1 MRHEESKIQQACV
14 RWFRYEFPEYRKN
27 LVAIPNGYKTTI
39 SQARIAK
46 AEGLVSGASDLVL
59 FYPAKGYH
67 GLCLEMKTEKGKQQ
81 DTQKEFQKAVES
93 VGYKYII
100 CRSLDDFIR
109 EIKNYI
115 FL

>member
-14 RWFRYEFPEYRKN
+14 RWFRCEFPEYRKN

-59 FYPAKGYH
+59 FYPAKGFH
-67 GLCLEMKTEKGKQQ
+67 GLCIEMKTEKGRQQ
-81 DTQKEFQKAVES
+81 DTQKEFQQAVES
-93 VGYKYII
+93 VGYKYVI
-100 CRSLDDFIR
+100 CRSLNDFIK